1 MKFYECKIPAVTHE
15 IYRRVHIGSISVLC
29 AHGELGDAMSPASR
43 GSRQCSYTLL
53 IRYYQNINEKPGFRS
68 WNWANLYFDCL
79 VFNQKYRC
87 ANMTWYFFDFL
98 SSYEKGWEPHLDHT
112 LDMKFIFCS
121 IRFIFLTGDYSCIK
135 HYKSHLKII

>member
-1 MKFYECKIPAVTHE
+1 MRNRGLEVE
-15 IYRRVHIGSISVLC
+15 IG
-29 AHGELGDAMSPASR
+29 
-43 GSRQCSYTLL
+43 L
-53 IRYYQNINEKPGFRS
+53 ICILIVWFLIKSTDVP
-68 WNWANLYFDCL
+68 
-79 VFNQKYRC
+79 
-87 ANMTWYFFDFL
+87 TWLDIFFDFL